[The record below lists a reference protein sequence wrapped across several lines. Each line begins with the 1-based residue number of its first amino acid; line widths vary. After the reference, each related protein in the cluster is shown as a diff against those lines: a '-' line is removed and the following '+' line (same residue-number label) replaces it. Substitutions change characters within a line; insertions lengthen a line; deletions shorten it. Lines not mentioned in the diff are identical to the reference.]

1 MDRRAWLLALVLG
14 ALMSGP
20 LVAGPVAAY
29 AACSAATLDTYLS
42 QTCAIGDLTV
52 KGFSYSSYSSTG
64 DVIPASAI
72 FVQPYSSPQGP
83 HLRFYSEAFSVGAGH
98 KALLEL
104 VYNID
109 PPPVII
115 WGFDEEMSAETPE
128 YPGFVTIDTWLC
140 VGGTFPGCAT
150 GVLQFLQLAHYGEGD
165 QNNRLTDSIVFP
177 PSPPVYVLGVW
188 HTITL
193 DGGGAGGGGSASFA
207 ALENQAYT
215 IPEPGTWLLLGCG
228 LLSLA
233 LLRRQRAG

>member
-14 ALMSGP
+14 AVLSGP
-20 LVAGPVAAY
+20 LVAVPVGAF
-29 AACSAATLDTYLS
+29 AACSTATLDSYLN

-52 KGFSYSSYSSTG
+52 KGFSYSSTG
-64 DVIPASAI
+64 DVYIPVSAI
-72 FVQPYSSPQGP
+72 FVQPYSSPEGP
-83 HLRFYSEAFSVGAGH
+83 HLRFYWDAFTVGAGQ
-98 KALLEL
+98 KAVLEL

-115 WGFDEEMSAETPE
+115 RGFDEEMFAETPV

-165 QNNRLTDSIVFP
+165 QNNRLTDALMFP
-177 PSPPVYVLGVW
+177 LSPPAYTLGVR
-188 HTITL
+188 HIITL
-193 DGGGAGGGGSASFA
+193 DGGRGGGGGSASFD
-207 ALENQAYT
+207 ALENHAYA

-233 LLRRQRAG
+233 LLRRRRVA